1 MLAETFMVLVVPIPF
16 MEKNILT
23 LHSIDVL
30 IWKPYFVN
38 KKREQLPQ
46 DIFQLLNF
54 TVDEAVMAFRE
65 RCLQ

>member
-1 MLAETFMVLVVPIPF
+1 MVLVVLIPF
-16 MEKNILT
+16 VERNILT

-30 IWKPYFVN
+30 IRKSYFVLRRRRRRM
-38 KKREQLPQ
+38 KRLPQ
-46 DIFQLLNF
+46 DILEQLNF

>member
-46 DIFQLLNF
+46 DIF
-54 TVDEAVMAFRE
+54 
-65 RCLQ
+65 